1 MLLKKL
7 LQELINLKPQAMKI
21 EPYIYPEGEWMQKR
35 AGSFTSSQIYKL
47 YTSPKT
53 KLAKDNGELSE
64 TAKTYIMEKAAE
76 LMTGTIRNSYT
87 TPEMQWGIDNEAAA
101 IEAIKDKYPD
111 VIHYGGENPMFINY
125 SDFSGGSPD
134 GVDLNKVFEIKC
146 PNPVQHIENLMYKNL
161 KDLNMMYWHQLQMNM
176 ACVAKLYGYNVMD
189 MIGIFISYCP
199 LMIEKRLQVHEIKVM
214 PDAEF
219 QTNLPSVI
227 NKAEDELRKIINS
240 FEL

>member
-1 MLLKKL
+1 
-7 LQELINLKPQAMKI
+7 MKI

-35 AGSFTSSQIYKL
+35 AGSFTSSQIGKL
-47 YTSPKT
+47 FTSPKT

-101 IEAIKDKYPD
+101 IEAIRDKYPN
-111 VIHYGGENPMFINY
+111 VIHYGGENPMFFEY

-134 GVDLNKVFEIKC
+134 GVDKNKVFEIKC
-146 PNPVQHIENLMYKNL
+146 PNPVQHIYNLQQTDL
-161 KDLNMMYWHQLQMNM
+161 KELNKDYWYQLQMNM
-176 ACVAKLYGYNVMD
+176 ACVARYNKYDVMD
-189 MIGIFISYCP
+189 MVGIFISYCP

-214 PDAEF
+214 PDLEF
-219 QTNLPSVI
+219 QIKLPLNI
-227 NKAEDELRKIINS
+227 RQAEDELRKIINS

>member
-1 MLLKKL
+1 
-7 LQELINLKPQAMKI
+7 MKI

-35 AGSFTSSQIYKL
+35 AGSFTSSQIGKL
-47 YTSPKT
+47 FTSPKT

-87 TPEMQWGIDNEAAA
+87 TPEMQWGIDNESAA
-101 IEAIKDKYPD
+101 IEAIRDKYPD
-111 VIHYGGENPMFINY
+111 VIHYGGENPMFFEY

-146 PNPVQHIENLMYKNL
+146 PNPVQHIYNLQQTDL
-161 KDLNMMYWHQLQMNM
+161 KELNKDYWYQLQMNM
-176 ACVAKLYGYNVMD
+176 ACVARHNKYDVMD
-189 MIGIFISYCP
+189 MVGIFISYCP
-199 LMIEKRLQVHEIKVM
+199 LMIEKRLQVHEIKVL
-214 PDAEF
+214 PDLEF
-219 QTNLPSVI
+219 QIKLPLNI
-227 NKAEDELRKIINS
+227 RHAEDELRKIINS